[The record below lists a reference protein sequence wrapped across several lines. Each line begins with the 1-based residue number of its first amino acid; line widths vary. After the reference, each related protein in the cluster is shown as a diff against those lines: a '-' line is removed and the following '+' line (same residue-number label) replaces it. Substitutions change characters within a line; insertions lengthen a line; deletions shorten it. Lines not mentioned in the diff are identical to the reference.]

1 MPIARDDDHHDVPA
15 EHDDSA
21 GERTVVPLFPMV
33 DRPSQRR
40 PLRRRLREVFGD
52 ELRRERHE
60 QGRTLAD
67 VADDAAVSLPYLSE
81 VERGV
86 KDPSSE
92 VIGAI
97 ADALELPVPEL
108 LERVARELR
117 VATQRDV
124 RAQLLAA

>member
-1 MPIARDDDHHDVPA
+1 
-15 EHDDSA
+15 
-21 GERTVVPLFPMV
+21 MV

-40 PLRRRLREVFGD
+40 PLRRPLREVFGD